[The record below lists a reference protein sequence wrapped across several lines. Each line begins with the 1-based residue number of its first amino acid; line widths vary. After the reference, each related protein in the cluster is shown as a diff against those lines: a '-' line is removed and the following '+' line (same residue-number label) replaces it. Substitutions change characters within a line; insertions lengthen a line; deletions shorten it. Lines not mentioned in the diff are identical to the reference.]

1 MSVIDSGI
9 LRWEVELPTR
19 GATPIGRRRPQG
31 TLVIQGTEGEERK
44 ALPLA
49 VARSLAGKKKRGEV
63 SAATRA
69 ELAHVVGELC
79 QSSAKTRIE
88 RLIDR
93 REYASDEIR
102 KKLRQDGY
110 PEHVIEPAVMRA
122 CEVGLVSDQRFA
134 ENFIRSKL
142 YAGWGE
148 VRIKRELAQRGI
160 DVDELP
166 GWPYEYFDPEDE
178 ATRAYELARRH
189 LRPGKNA
196 YQRLVRYLCG
206 RGFALS
212 VATQASSR
220 VLNEEAEEATSDF

>member
-1 MSVIDSGI
+1 MSVTDSGT
-9 LRWEVELPTR
+9 LQWEVELPAR
-19 GATPIGRRRPQG
+19 GATPIGGRRPQG
-31 TLVIQGTEGEERK
+31 TLVITGPEGEERK

-63 SAATRA
+63 SAVTRA
-69 ELAHVVGELC
+69 DLTRVVSELYQYC
-79 QSSAKTRIE
+79 AKTRIE

-93 REYASDEIR
+93 REYASDEVC

-110 PEHVIEPAVMRA
+110 PEHVIELAVRRA
-122 CEVGLVSDQRFA
+122 CEVGLVSNLRFA

-148 VRIKRELAQRGI
+148 VRIRRELAQRGI
-160 DVDELP
+160 DVEELP

-178 ATRAYELARRH
+178 ATRAYELAHRH

-206 RGFALS
+206 RGFSLG
-212 VATQASSR
+212 VAMRASSR
-220 VLNEEAEEATSDF
+220 VLEEEDMRQY

>member
-1 MSVIDSGI
+1 MNGINSGP
-9 LRWEVELPTR
+9 LQWEVELPPR

-31 TLVIQGTEGEERK
+31 SLIIRGPEGEERK

-69 ELAHVVGELC
+69 ELAHLVGELC
-79 QSSAKTRIE
+79 QSGAKTRIE

-93 REYASDEIR
+93 REYSSDEVR

-110 PEHVIEPAVMRA
+110 PEHVIEPAVIRA
-122 CEVGLVSDQRFA
+122 CEVGLISDLRFA

-160 DVDELP
+160 DADELP
-166 GWPYEYFDPEDE
+166 GWPYEYFDPADE
-178 ATRAYELARRH
+178 AARAYELARRH

-206 RGFALS
+206 RGFSLS

-220 VLNEEAEEATSDF
+220 VLNEEEMLEF